1 MPAYLISDITL
12 RDRESFEVYRS
23 RAADAIHKF
32 GGRYLARLGEIQT
45 LEGTWNPK
53 MIVVVEFPSLERA
66 REWYQS
72 PEYGRALEVRDKAL
86 SRNLIL
92 VDGMDDPA
100 KIVTHYGRRHNGD

>member
-12 RDRESFEVYRS
+12 RDREAFEVYRT

-32 GGRYLARLGEIQT
+32 GGRYLARLGEIQI
-45 LEGTWNPK
+45 LEGTWSPR

-66 REWYQS
+66 REWYRS
-72 PEYGRALEVRDKAL
+72 PEYARALEVHDKAL

-92 VDGMDDPA
+92 VDGMDNSA
-100 KIVTHYGRRHNGD
+100 KIVTQSERRIAG